1 MAEPMKRFEELDY
14 RPTAKGPAIL
24 RRRWVPVLDRHVVE
38 ILLGDEHL
46 MSDLFIEGESELA
59 RRALALAPDRPL
71 SVLVGG
77 LGLGYTARAALEDPR
92 VTRLTVLDALQPVI
106 EWHEEGL
113 VPLTPPLR
121 DDPRCVLRLA
131 DFFTWFS
138 PGSPRHSDETYDLVL
153 LDIDHS
159 PTRLLAP
166 DHAAFYTPKGLA
178 DLALGMR
185 PDGVFAMW
193 SDDPAEAGFIHALRG
208 VFADVHA
215 EDVRFDNPLTGE
227 PSQCTLYL
235 GRRR

>member
-1 MAEPMKRFEELDY
+1 MKRFEELDY

-24 RRRWVPVLDRHVVE
+24 RRRWVPAVDRHVVE

-59 RRALALAPDRPL
+59 RRALTRAPDRPL

-92 VTRLTVLDALQPVI
+92 VARLLVLDALQPVI

-121 DDPRCVLRLA
+121 DDARCALRLA

-166 DHAAFYTPKGLA
+166 DHAAFYSARGLA

-185 PDGVFAMW
+185 PDAIFAMW
-193 SDDPAEAGFIHALRG
+193 SDDPAEESFIQALKG
-208 VFADVHA
+208 VFADVQA
-215 EDVRFDNPLTGE
+215 EDVRFDNPLTGD
-227 PSQCTLYL
+227 PSRCTLYL
-235 GRRR
+235 ARRR

>member
-1 MAEPMKRFEELDY
+1 MKRFEELDY

-24 RRRWVPVLDRHVVE
+24 RRRWVPAVDRHVVE

-59 RRALALAPDRPL
+59 RRALAMAPDRPL

-92 VTRLTVLDALQPVI
+92 VVRLMVLDALQPVI

-113 VPLTPPLR
+113 VPLSPPLR
-121 DDPRCVLRLA
+121 DDPRCTLRLA

-138 PGSPRHSDETYDLVL
+138 PGGQRDSDTTYDLVL

-166 DHAAFYTPKGLA
+166 DHAAFYTAKGLSN
-178 DLALGMR
+178 LALGMR

-193 SDDPAEAGFIHALRG
+193 SDDPAEADFIHALRG
-208 VFADVHA
+208 VFADVRA
-215 EDVRFDNPLTGE
+215 EDVRFENPLTGE
-227 PSQCTLYL
+227 ASQCTLYL
-235 GRRR
+235 ARRR

>member
-1 MAEPMKRFEELDY
+1 MKRFEELDY

-24 RRRWVPVLDRHVVE
+24 RRRWVPAVDRHVVE

-59 RRALALAPDRPL
+59 RRGLAMAPDRPL

-92 VTRLTVLDALQPVI
+92 VVRLMVLDALQPVI

-121 DDPRCVLRLA
+121 DDPRCALRLA

-138 PGSPRHSDETYDLVL
+138 PGGQRDSDVTYDLVL

-166 DHAAFYTPKGLA
+166 DHAAFYTAKGLA

-193 SDDPAEAGFIHALRG
+193 SDDPAEADFIHVLRG
-208 VFADVHA
+208 VFADVRA
-215 EDVRFDNPLTGE
+215 EDVRFENPLTGE

-235 GRRR
+235 ARRR

>member
-1 MAEPMKRFEELDY
+1 MKRFEELDY

-24 RRRWVPVLDRHVVE
+24 RRRWVPAVDRHVVE

-59 RRALALAPDRPL
+59 RRALAMAPDRPL

-77 LGLGYTARAALEDPR
+77 LGLGYTARVALEDPR
-92 VTRLTVLDALQPVI
+92 VTRLVVLDALQPVI

-113 VPLTPPLR
+113 VPLSPPLR
-121 DDPRCVLRLA
+121 DDPRCTLRLA

-138 PGSPRHSDETYDLVL
+138 PGSPRPGDTTYDLVL

-178 DLALGMR
+178 NLALGMR

-193 SDDPAEAGFIHALRG
+193 SDDPAEADFIHALRG
-208 VFADVHA
+208 VFADVRA
-215 EDVRFDNPLTGE
+215 EDVRFENPLTGE
-227 PSQCTLYL
+227 PSRCTLYL
-235 GRRR
+235 ARRR